1 MHKMGTSHILSHT
14 YSTLQLVFYHQVL
27 AYCQGLLI
35 QMACPD
41 ALARLKGTA
50 LKDKAEEIWTM
61 YFQEQHHLSLSKIL
75 AQYAFAHVDA
85 MEDSLTSSKPG
96 LLSFES
102 QESFEQSIEDQ
113 TVSTDDMDMG
123 LLVQVTTHSQPLA
136 PVDVSRL
143 CRELGID
150 KKTLI
155 HMYLEELDAE
165 ADFTDRIKYVL
176 MHVNVPAIFPLKFN
190 NNIVQL

>member
-1 MHKMGTSHILSHT
+1 
-14 YSTLQLVFYHQVL
+14 
-27 AYCQGLLI
+27 
-35 QMACPD
+35 MACPD

-50 LKDKAEEIWTM
+50 LKVEAEEIWTM
-61 YFQEQHHLSLSKIL
+61 YFQEQHHLSLSTMLK
-75 AQYAFAHVDA
+75 QYAFTQGDA
-85 MEDSLTSSKPG
+85 MEDSLTSGTPG

-102 QESFEQSIEDQ
+102 QESFEQLMEDQ
-113 TVSTDDMDMG
+113 TVSTDGMDMG

-165 ADFTDRIKYVL
+165 ADFTDRIKYVFI
-176 MHVNVPAIFPLKFN
+176 HYNVFFSNFLIVCYSIMILYNYHYSYIVAIHFMYVLCVY
-190 NNIVQL
+190 I

>member
-1 MHKMGTSHILSHT
+1 MILFH
-14 YSTLQLVFYHQVL
+14 LFFYHQVL
-27 AYCQGLLI
+27 ACCQGLLI

-41 ALARLKGTA
+41 ALARLKGTD
-50 LKDKAEEIWTM
+50 LKDKADKIWTM
-61 YFQEQHHLSLSKIL
+61 YFKEQHHLSLSKML
-75 AQYAFAHVDA
+75 KQYASTKDDA
-85 MEDSLTSSKPG
+85 MEDSSSGKPC

-102 QESFEQSIEDQ
+102 QESFEQSVEDP
-113 TVSTDDMDMG
+113 TVSTDGMDMG

-143 CRELGID
+143 CRELEID

-165 ADFTDRIKYVL
+165 ADFTDRIKYVF
-176 MHVNVPAIFPLKFN
+176 MHFNVFSSNFLIE
-190 NNIVQL
+190 I